1 MNSIRKIMT
10 IGLTSVLVITISYIG
25 ASTTGSIE
33 GYVLDSVTN
42 KALEDVKITLVS
54 TRTET
59 LSFELKTDGKGQF
72 YKSGIIPGIYKLT
85 LEKEG
90 YIPQGGSIRV
100 QLNKASRLEFELE
113 PFENP
118 GSIMGPVGKNAA
130 ASGLALISAGKYEEA
145 IIKFTEVIGQAPLN
159 PTPYFYRGL
168 SNERSEKF
176 EEALEDYRKAT
187 ELKSDFILPYKRSG
201 IIWAKQGNFE
211 KAIEFYKKSL
221 NSGDQDSVT
230 HYNYGASLINLGKK
244 EEARSIFET
253 LIDQDP
259 DYSDAYYQLG
269 IIYLSAGEI
278 DRAIELLETFI
289 AKDPENNKAPQTRE
303 ILKTLKK
310 KRSAAD

>member
-10 IGLTSVLVITISYIG
+10 IGLTSVLVIAISYIG

-33 GYVLDSVTN
+33 GYVLDSVTDE
-42 KALEDVKITLVS
+42 ALKDVRVSIVS

-59 LSFELKTDGKGQF
+59 LSFELKTDGKGKF

-90 YIPQGGSIRV
+90 YVPQGGSIRV
-100 QLNKASRLEFELE
+100 QLNKTSRLEFEME

-118 GSIMGPVGKNAA
+118 GSTTGQADKNAA
-130 ASGLALISAGKYEEA
+130 ERGLELISAGKYEEA
-145 IIKFTEVIGQAPLN
+145 IIKFTEVIDQASLN
-159 PTPYFYRGL
+159 PIPYFYRGL
-168 SNERSEKF
+168 CNERSEKY

-187 ELKSDFILPYKRSG
+187 ELKSDFVLPYKRSG

-221 NSGDQDSVT
+221 DSGDRDSVT
-230 HYNYGASLINLGKK
+230 YYNYGASLINLGKK
-244 EEARSIFET
+244 EEARSVFET

-289 AKDPENNKAPQTRE
+289 TKDPENNKAPQTRE
-303 ILKTLKK
+303 ILNTLKK
-310 KRSAAD
+310 RCSAAN

>member
-10 IGLTSVLVITISYIG
+10 IGLISVLVMTFSYIG

-42 KALEDVKITLVS
+42 KALKDVKVTLVS
-54 TRTET
+54 TRTEA

-90 YIPQGGSIRV
+90 YIPLGGSIRV
-100 QLNKASRLEFELE
+100 QLNKTSRLEFELE

-118 GSIMGPVGKNAA
+118 GSTTGQVGKNAA
-130 ASGLALISAGKYEEA
+130 AKGLELISAGKYEEA
-145 IIKFTEVIGQAPLN
+145 IIKFTEVIDQAPLN
-159 PTPYFYRGL
+159 PIPYFYRGL
-168 SNERSEKF
+168 SNERSEKY

-187 ELKSDFILPYKRSG
+187 ELKSDFVLPYKRAG

-244 EEARSIFET
+244 EEARSVFET

-269 IIYLSAGEI
+269 IIYLSAGET

-303 ILKTLKK
+303 ILKALKK
-310 KRSAAD
+310 KRPVAD

>member
-10 IGLTSVLVITISYIG
+10 IGLTSILVIAISYIG

-42 KALEDVKITLVS
+42 KALKDVKVTLVS
-54 TRTET
+54 TKTET
-59 LSFELKTDGKGQF
+59 LSFELKTDRKGQF
-72 YKSGIIPGIYKLT
+72 YKSGIIPGVYKLT

-100 QLNKASRLEFELE
+100 QLNKTSRLEFELE

-118 GSIMGPVGKNAA
+118 GSTRGQVGKNAA
-130 ASGLALISAGKYEEA
+130 ARGFELISAGKYEEA
-145 IIKFTEVIGQAPLN
+145 IIKFTEVIDQSPLN
-159 PTPYFYRGL
+159 PVPYFYRGL
-168 SNERSEKF
+168 SNERSEKY

-201 IIWAKQGNFE
+201 IIWAKQENFE

-230 HYNYGASLINLGKK
+230 LYNYGASLINLGKK

-289 AKDPENNKAPQTRE
+289 AKDPENEKAPQTRE

>member
-1 MNSIRKIMT
+1 MNSIRKIIT
-10 IGLTSVLVITISYIG
+10 IGLTSVLVITVSYIG
-25 ASTTGSIE
+25 ARTTGSIE

-42 KALEDVKITLVS
+42 KALKDVKVTLVS

-59 LSFELKTDGKGQF
+59 LSFELKTDEKGQF

-90 YIPQGGSIRV
+90 YIPQGGSIRIL
-100 QLNKASRLEFELE
+100 LNETSRLELELE
-113 PFENP
+113 PFESP
-118 GSIMGPVGKNAA
+118 GSTTGQAVKNAA
-130 ASGLALISAGKYEEA
+130 ARGLELVSAGKYEEA
-145 IIKFTEVIGQAPLN
+145 IIKFTEVIDQAPLN
-159 PTPYFYRGL
+159 PIPYFYRGL
-168 SNERSEKF
+168 SNERSEKY

-187 ELKSDFILPYKRSG
+187 ELKSDFVMPYKRSG

-269 IIYLSAGEI
+269 IIYLSAGET

>member
-10 IGLTSVLVITISYIG
+10 VGVTSILVITYSYIG

-33 GYVLDSVTN
+33 GIILDSVTN
-42 KALEDVKITLVS
+42 EALKDVKVTLVS

-59 LSFELKTDGKGQF
+59 LSFKLKTDGKGQF
-72 YKSGIIPGIYKLT
+72 YKSGIIPGMYNLT

-100 QLNKASRLEFELE
+100 QLNTTSRLEFKLE

-118 GSIMGPVGKNAA
+118 GSTMGPIGTNAA
-130 ASGLALISAGKYEEA
+130 ASGLALISVGKYEEA

-159 PTPYFYRGL
+159 PIPYFYRGL
-168 SNERSEKF
+168 SNERSEKY

-187 ELKSDFILPYKRSG
+187 ELKSDFILPYKRAG

-230 HYNYGASLINLGKK
+230 QYNYGACLINLGKK
-244 EEARSIFET
+244 EEARSTFET

-278 DRAIELLETFI
+278 ERAIELLETFI
-289 AKDPENNKAPQTRE
+289 AKDPENNKTPQTRE
-303 ILKTLKK
+303 ILKTLKEK
-310 KRSAAD
+310 HSATD